1 MSLEKEVKDILRTR
15 ASRKVYIPFYLMVF
29 ILIGVILYIKLNNL
43 FLNPIAIMA
52 AVLFIIIILNFTE
65 FHRLNNAY
73 EVNLSSLVHKKG
85 ILRKVTKNID
95 FLSISDIDVSQSL
108 WQRLFN
114 FGDVNVRLFSLDTTT
129 SIKNISNPNE
139 FAKFL
144 ESKIHNKR
152 KGHHLGGGKGAR

>member
-1 MSLEKEVKDILRTR
+1 MDLEKEVEDILRKR
-15 ASRKVYIPFYLMVF
+15 SSRKVYIPFYLMVF
-29 ILIGVILYIKLNNL
+29 ILIGAILYIKINNL
-43 FLNPIAIMA
+43 LLNPIAIIA

-65 FHRLNNAY
+65 FHRLNNSY
-73 EVNLSSLVHKKG
+73 EINVNSLIHKKG
-85 ILRKVTKNID
+85 ILKRVTKNID

-129 SIKNISNPNE
+129 SIKNISNPND

-152 KGHHLGGGKGAR
+152 KGHHLGGGRGAR